1 MKITEDYSLWLESKL
16 DLINELIE
24 IESLIFNR
32 IESVYNSLEELKK
45 RELNDQEYHIFDVG
59 YMYFSEQ
66 ILGIEN
72 YIKIFGSVEEL
83 ESQSVAYNYLMEVND
98 FYEDHDLEKSKDKFL
113 SLIQEVEEL
122 LVNKKPLTD
131 ELYSSIQNIVEA
143 YKDSQS
149 IIEIFEDISDSLGV

>member
-131 ELYSSIQNIVEA
+131 ELYRSIQNIVEA